1 LEWNKSGYFFKNLL
15 GIKYLY
21 ILGLKIF
28 NVNLNKPGSFFKN
41 FPGIRYLYTLGLKTF
56 NVNLF
61 YFM

>member
-1 LEWNKSGYFFKNLL
+1 LEWNKLDIFLRICL
-15 GIKYLY
+15 EYLY